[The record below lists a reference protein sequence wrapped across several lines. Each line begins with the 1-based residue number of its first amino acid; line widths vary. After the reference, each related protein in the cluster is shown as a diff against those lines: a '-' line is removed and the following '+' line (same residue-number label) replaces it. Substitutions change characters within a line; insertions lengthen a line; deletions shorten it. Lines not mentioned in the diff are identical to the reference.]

1 MSVMVTCTIKIVE
14 KDEYLTGQ
22 EVEILSEHSWS
33 GSSALFRDLPIEII
47 EKFLEQAI
55 TKANEGTI
63 KKLKVIK

>member
-22 EVEILSEHSWS
+22 EVEILSEHGWS

-47 EKFLEQAI
+47 EKFLNQAI
-55 TKANEGTI
+55 AKASDGTL
-63 KKLKVIK
+63 KKLRVVK